1 VTDPTP
7 KMGRPSPTQD
17 AIRAALSAGPALG
30 MTMVEIRE
38 ATGRKKQQTANTLKH
53 MMDVGSIF
61 RVDAKP
67 RSRYFLTEAAAEAA
81 RPAVL
86 AAEKALRK
94 EMRKASITRSVIAK
108 RERRLADPDRRPPG
122 RPRKTAQEAAVQ
134 PKHKAEGGHCW
145 KRVPAQAAAAEMRL
159 LVPSSAPRK
168 KKAPAGPPVV
178 IWPEHV
184 KVKESPPKR
193 DMRFA
198 PADGFVGK
206 FVELGI
212 GRYLKPQQDGGEA

>member
-1 VTDPTP
+1 MNPTP

-17 AIRAALSAGPALG
+17 AIRAVLASGPALG
-30 MTMVEIRE
+30 MTLVEIRE
-38 ATGRKKQQTANTLKH
+38 ATGCKAQQTANNLKY
-53 MMDVGSIF
+53 MMDVGRIF

-81 RPAVL
+81 RPAVM

-94 EMRKASITRSVIAK
+94 EMRQASITRSVIAK

-122 RPRKTAQEAAVQ
+122 RPRKTEQEKAAQ
-134 PKHKAEGGHCW
+134 PKHKAAGGHCW
-145 KRVPAQAAAAEMRL
+145 KRVPAQAGAAEMPL

-168 KKAPAGPPVV
+168 VKAPAGPPVV
-178 IWPEHV
+178 IWPAHV
-184 KVKESPPKR
+184 KVKESPPKK

-198 PADGFVGK
+198 PADGFVGE
-206 FVELGI
+206 FVKAGI
-212 GRYLKPQQDGGEA
+212 GRYLRPQEGE